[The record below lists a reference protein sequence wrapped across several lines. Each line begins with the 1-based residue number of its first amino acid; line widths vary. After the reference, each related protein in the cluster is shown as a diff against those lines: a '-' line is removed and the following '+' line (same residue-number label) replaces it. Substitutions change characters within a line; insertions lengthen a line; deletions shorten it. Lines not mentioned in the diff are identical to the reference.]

1 MCGFF
6 GSINFDNVNIE
17 GNFFYKILSMLDHR
31 GPDEKRI
38 KSLNNVQFGNTRL
51 SIIGLN
57 TINSSLPISD
67 EHFLLAYNGEIYNYK
82 QLNDFLSKNNIKVE
96 GRSDS
101 ETLFLLLKNFGI
113 RKTLSLLDGMYAFSF
128 YDKKNQKLYLARDK
142 IGERFLY
149 WGMNKNKLL
158 FSSELKTIVKSGLL
172 DISPNL
178 EDLKDYLITSKIHG
192 YKTFF
197 KDIFEIEPG
206 NFLTFDIKN
215 KKYDIENFW
224 KIENTFIDKGLTRVE
239 DTLYK
244 ELNQAAAS
252 RSISDV
258 PLCIL
263 YSGGIDSNALADL
276 SCNVNKNKD
285 LELFFADN
293 YLSSFSELKNV
304 INGHKY
310 LSKKHKKNNLILNT
324 NKVSLDKYLE
334 EIESLAWY
342 YDEPI
347 AFANSVL
354 LDQLCNIM
362 KNKGFKVS
370 MSGEGSDEIFYGYD
384 KFVRSH
390 NEFNKLQNNLEDIS
404 IDKKIGLLYYGGGLH
419 SLHTVNELTNYN
431 NISNEQDSIAWNWLK
446 KNIHRN
452 FDELQLMYSQKFR
465 LQLLLQRQDRVGMKN
480 SVEIRTP
487 YLAPDLITYVNSLPM
502 DEKYNKHTN
511 TTKFILKKIFNK
523 KIENKIVH
531 QEKTGFPSDMLSWIS
546 ENRMKTNIIELL
558 TNNNSFSQNYL
569 NGKSIKSILSSHY
582 DGKYNYS
589 TLVWMLYALEIWHK
603 QFF

>member
-1 MCGFF
+1 
-6 GSINFDNVNIE
+6 IDKKI
-17 GNFFYKILSMLDHR
+17 FYKILSMLDHR
-31 GPDEKRI
+31 GPDEKKI

-57 TINSSLPISD
+57 TPKSSLPISD
-67 EHFLLAYNGEIYNYK
+67 ESFLLAYNGEIYNYK
-82 QLNDFLSKNNIKVE
+82 QLNDLLKKNNIKVE

-113 RKTLSLLDGMYAFSF
+113 RKTLSLLDGMYAFCF
-128 YDKKNQKLYLARDK
+128 YDKKNKKLYMARDK

-158 FSSELKTIVKSGLL
+158 FSSEIKTIAKSGLI
-172 DISPNL
+172 DASPNL

-197 KDIFEIEPG
+197 KGIFEIEPG
-206 NFLTFDIKN
+206 NFLTFDLEE
-215 KKYDIENFW
+215 KKYDTENFW
-224 KIENTFIDKGLTRVE
+224 KIENTFVNKDLKGIE
-239 DTLYK
+239 GTLYK
-244 ELNQAAAS
+244 KLNQATTS
-252 RSISDV
+252 RNISDV

-263 YSGGIDSNALADL
+263 YSGGIDSNALVDL
-276 SCNVNKNKD
+276 SCNINKNKN

-293 YLSSFSELKNV
+293 YLASFSEIENV

-310 LSKKHKKNNLILNT
+310 LSEKYKKNNLILNT
-324 NKVSLDKYLE
+324 NKVTLDKYLE

-354 LDQLCNIM
+354 LDQLCSIM
-362 KNKGFKVS
+362 KNKGLKVS
-370 MSGEGSDEIFYGYD
+370 ISGEGSDEIFFGYD
-384 KFVRSH
+384 KFVRTHYDFS
-390 NEFNKLQNNLEDIS
+390 KYKNNLENIS

-419 SLHTVNELTNYN
+419 SLNTVNELTNYN
-431 NISNEQDSIAWNWLK
+431 NISNEKDSIAWNWLK
-446 KNIHRN
+446 KNVNRN
-452 FDELQLMYSQKFR
+452 FDDLQLMYSQKFR

-480 SVEIRTP
+480 SIEIRTP
-487 YLAPDLITYVNSLPM
+487 YLAPELVAYVNSIPIA
-502 DEKYNKHTN
+502 EKYNKHTN
-511 TTKFILKKIFNK
+511 TTKFILKKIFKNK
-523 KIENKIVH
+523 IDDKIVH

-558 TNNNSFSQNYL
+558 TSNNSFSQNYL

-582 DGKYNYS
+582 EGQHNFS